1 MRAALRRWR
10 KVLPHFLGQLQ
21 HRTMVHSKRAGAM
34 KHSPLAFVTADFYHF
49 STTSPENRI
58 LAVSVFLVFFV
69 VSMQQT
75 LVLQG
80 IPKDEK

>member
-1 MRAALRRWR
+1 
-10 KVLPHFLGQLQ
+10 
-21 HRTMVHSKRAGAM
+21 M

-58 LAVSVFLVFFV
+58 LAASVFLVFLG